1 VKNPQDIINKLKQL
15 KPALFKKYN
24 LSALGLFG
32 SVVRDDFSP
41 NSDVDI
47 IIDYHNKMGIEFID
61 LANYLE
67 DQLEIKVDLVSR
79 RGIKPKYYKEIEK
92 DILYV

>member
-1 VKNPQDIINKLKQL
+1 MKNPQDIINKLKQI
-15 KPALFKKYN
+15 KPALFEKYN

-32 SVVRDDFSP
+32 SVVRDDFSS

-61 LANYLE
+61 LANFLE
-67 DQLEIKVDLVSR
+67 DQLQIKVDLVSR

>member
-1 VKNPQDIINKLKQL
+1 
-15 KPALFKKYN
+15 
-24 LSALGLFG
+24 
-32 SVVRDDFSP
+32 VRDDFSP

>member
-1 VKNPQDIINKLKQL
+1 MKNPQDIINKLKQL
-15 KPALFKKYN
+15 KPALFEKYN

-32 SVVRDDFSP
+32 SVVRDDFSA

>member
-1 VKNPQDIINKLKQL
+1 MKNPQDIINKLKQL
-15 KPALFKKYN
+15 KPALFEKYN

-32 SVVRDDFSP
+32 SVVRDDFSS

-61 LANYLE
+61 LANFLE
-67 DQLEIKVDLVSR
+67 DQLQIKVDLVSR

>member
-1 VKNPQDIINKLKQL
+1 MKNPQDIINKLKQL
-15 KPALFKKYN
+15 KPTLFEKYN

-32 SVVRDDFSP
+32 SVVRDDFSA

-61 LANYLE
+61 LANFLE
-67 DQLEIKVDLVSR
+67 DQLQIKVDLVSR

>member
-1 VKNPQDIINKLKQL
+1 MKNPQDIIYKLKQL
-15 KPALFKKYN
+15 KPALFEKYN

-32 SVVRDDFSP
+32 SVVRDDFSS

-61 LANYLE
+61 LANFLE
-67 DQLEIKVDLVSR
+67 DQLEIRVDLISR
-79 RGIKPKYYKEIEK
+79 KGLKESFFKEIEN

>member
-1 VKNPQDIINKLKQL
+1 VKNPQEIISKLKEL
-15 KPALFKKYN
+15 KPALFEKYN

-32 SVVRDDFSP
+32 SVVRDDFSA

>member
-1 VKNPQDIINKLKQL
+1 MKNPQDIINTLKQL
-15 KPALFKKYN
+15 KPALFEKYN

-61 LANYLE
+61 LANFLE
-67 DQLEIKVDLVSR
+67 DQLQIKVDLVSR

>member
-1 VKNPQDIINKLKQL
+1 MKNPQEIISKLKEL
-15 KPALFKKYN
+15 KPALFEKYN

-32 SVVRDDFSP
+32 SVVRDDFSA

>member
-1 VKNPQDIINKLKQL
+1 MKNPQEIINKLKEL
-15 KPALFKKYN
+15 KPALFEKYN

>member
-1 VKNPQDIINKLKQL
+1 MKKPQDIINTLTRL
-15 KPALFKKYN
+15 KPELFEKFHLN
-24 LSALGLFG
+24 SMGLFG
-32 SVVRDDFSP
+32 SIVRDDFSP

-67 DQLEIKVDLVSR
+67 DQLQIPVDLISR
-79 RGIKPKYYKEIEK
+79 KGLKESFYKEIEK

>member
-1 VKNPQDIINKLKQL
+1 VKNPQEIINKLKEL
-15 KPALFKKYN
+15 KPALFEKYN

>member
-1 VKNPQDIINKLKQL
+1 MKNPQDIINKLKQL
-15 KPALFKKYN
+15 KPALFEKYN

>member
-1 VKNPQDIINKLKQL
+1 MKNPQEIISKLKEL
-15 KPALFKKYN
+15 KPALFEKYN

-32 SVVRDDFSP
+32 SVVRDDFSA

-92 DILYV
+92 DIL